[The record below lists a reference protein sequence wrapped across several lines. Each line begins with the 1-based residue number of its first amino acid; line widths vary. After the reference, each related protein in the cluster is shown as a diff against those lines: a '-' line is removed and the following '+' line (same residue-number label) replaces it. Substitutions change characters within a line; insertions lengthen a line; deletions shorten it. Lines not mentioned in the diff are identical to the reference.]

1 FVNTPLDADYD
12 PQTRFSSDD
21 DIRQG
26 QLRELQDILTEEL
39 EPFFTRSWFAKAFL
53 DGMKSQCSNTH
64 TRLRGALELLMP
76 DMAVADLHT
85 ADKRF
90 AAFRNSIGWRERR
103 RRYSIWDVPILH
115 GNSSSEVDFNE
126 LFRHPMLLKV
136 YAAIIRGVKSA
147 AKVMDGTSRLP
158 KANTMQRLFGITY
171 TTPGAIAACAI
182 WVIWLFSADDDFGPV
197 GEETAI
203 NYRDRHDEYLSKIL
217 EGLRLR
223 QKWAQELFLFWD
235 SRLFPNTNGSR
246 FGDGVS
252 AGHEEEREEMDRT
265 AELMSTMPTVSDDEQ
280 SNDD

>member
-1 FVNTPLDADYD
+1 
-12 PQTRFSSDD
+12 
-21 DIRQG
+21 
-26 QLRELQDILTEEL
+26 
-39 EPFFTRSWFAKAFL
+39 
-53 DGMKSQCSNTH
+53 SQCSNTH

-182 WVIWLFSADDDFGPV
+182 
-197 GEETAI
+197 
-203 NYRDRHDEYLSKIL
+203 
-217 EGLRLR
+217 
-223 QKWAQELFLFWD
+223 
-235 SRLFPNTNGSR
+235 
-246 FGDGVS
+246 
-252 AGHEEEREEMDRT
+252 
-265 AELMSTMPTVSDDEQ
+265 
-280 SNDD
+280 

>member
-1 FVNTPLDADYD
+1 MDAQAQLYQQLKHRIVDLENGDERPRKRPCRNKRTEGASIDSVDFTPHELEARARRIGRKYVILCGPFINTGSGDIESFVNTPLDADYD

-39 EPFFTRSWFAKAFL
+39 EPFFTRSWFAKAVCHSFSFQYRSHDFCQFL

-136 YAAIIRGVKSA
+136 R
-147 AKVMDGTSRLP
+147 
-158 KANTMQRLFGITY
+158 
-171 TTPGAIAACAI
+171 
-182 WVIWLFSADDDFGPV
+182 W
-197 GEETAI
+197 
-203 NYRDRHDEYLSKIL
+203 
-217 EGLRLR
+217 
-223 QKWAQELFLFWD
+223 
-235 SRLFPNTNGSR
+235 
-246 FGDGVS
+246 
-252 AGHEEEREEMDRT
+252 
-265 AELMSTMPTVSDDEQ
+265 
-280 SNDD
+280 